1 MEPQRKSIARP
12 AQRLVG
18 VWIALGLLLL
28 AALLAVWWQ
37 QSSKT
42 ETAETLPAEISV
54 AQAAEKRNHGAFI
67 LDVREQQ
74 EWDTV
79 HIPDATLIP
88 LAQLSSRLSE
98 VPKDQE
104 VVIVCRSGNRSAQAR
119 DLLKEAGYSNV
130 ASMAGGMNEWQDH
143 GFPTVNGP

>member
-1 MEPQRKSIARP
+1 MQPQRKPIARP
-12 AQRLVG
+12 VQRLLW
-18 VWIALGLLLL
+18 VWMALGLLLL
-28 AALLAVWWQ
+28 AALVTVWWQ

-42 ETAETLPAEISV
+42 DTVETLPAEISV
-54 AQAAEKRNHGAFI
+54 AQAAEKRNHGAYI

-79 HIPDATLIP
+79 HIPEANLIP
-88 LAQLSSRLSE
+88 LAQLTSRLSE

-104 VVIVCRSGNRSAQAR
+104 IVVVCRSGNRSAQAR

-130 ASMAGGMNEWQDH
+130 TSMAGGMNEWQGQ